1 MISGM
6 FRVKDGRLV
15 PIEEAEQIQ
24 TEWDFQNTVK
34 AAQEFVE
41 RLEMAKRPDL
51 AEEVRQ
57 IGARFV
63 GGLR

>member
-24 TEWDFQNTVK
+24 TEWDFENTVK
-34 AAQEFVE
+34 AVQELVE

-51 AEEVRQ
+51 AEEVWQ
-57 IGARFV
+57 VGARFV